1 MFIHY
6 KAIEL
11 LESTMDRIIHK
22 ILVTVVDHIDILH
35 NQVTIIVHKVV
46 RMAMG
51 SNRFIK
57 VIISLWS

>member
-51 SNRFIK
+51 SIRFIK

>member
-11 LESTMDRIIHK
+11 LESTMDRIIHM
-22 ILVTVVDHIDILH
+22 ILVTVVDHIDLHH

-46 RMAMG
+46 RMAME
-51 SNRFIK
+51 SIRFIK